1 MANHKRQQ
9 IREAVGTRIT
19 SLTTT
24 GSNVFQSRVYPLETG
39 NLPALIVY
47 TKNEANELLEMGS
60 QRTLQRNLSL
70 VIEGYAKGTSNTDD
84 TVDTIAKEVEVAMAS
99 DTTFGGLALDSFLET
114 TEIEYN
120 GEGEKPVGIITLT
133 FSIKYT
139 TTENAPDS

>member
-70 VIEGYAKGTSNTDD
+70 VIEGYAKGTANTDD
-84 TVDTIAKEVEVAMAS
+84 TVDTIAKEVELS
-99 DTTFGGLALDSFLET
+99 L
-114 TEIEYN
+114 IH
-120 GEGEKPVGIITLT
+120 I
-133 FSIKYT
+133 
-139 TTENAPDS
+139 

>member
-19 SLTTT
+19 SLSTT

-47 TKNEANELLEMGS
+47 TKNESNELLEMGS

-99 DTTFGGLALDSFLET
+99 DTTFGGLALDCFLET